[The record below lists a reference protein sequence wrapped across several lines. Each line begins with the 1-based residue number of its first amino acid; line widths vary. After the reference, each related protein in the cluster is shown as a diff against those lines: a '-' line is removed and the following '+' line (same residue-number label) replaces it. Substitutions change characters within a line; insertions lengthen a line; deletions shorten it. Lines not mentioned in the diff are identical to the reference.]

1 MREKRWARKIGLAM
15 GLMALGLFAC
25 KDPEV
30 HEKLDQ
36 LIAKVDGLEKK
47 VAAGGAPGG
56 KRPQRPNRPDPKT
69 VYSVPVDGD
78 AYDGPKLAK
87 VTIVEASDFA

>member
-1 MREKRWARKIGLAM
+1 MRQKSWPRKM
-15 GLMALGLFAC
+15 GLVLAFAALGLFAC

-36 LIAKVDGLEKK
+36 LITKVDALEKK
-47 VAAGGAPGG
+47 VTAGGPAG

-69 VYSVPVDGD
+69 VYSVPIDGD

-87 VTIVEASDFA
+87 VTIIEASDFA

>member
-1 MREKRWARKIGLAM
+1 MGPPFFLSFLPLTIWHNGLWI
-15 GLMALGLFAC
+15 LR
-25 KDPEV
+25 V
-30 HEKLDQ
+30 HWHGYRLVTS
-36 LIAKVDGLEKK
+36 VD
-47 VAAGGAPGG
+47 AGG